1 MTNNKNMDETTR
13 LLHYAT
19 SVEKKAG
26 TSISGANNFITNA
39 MPTPIVTPIGH
50 AAAYTYEN
58 AHTLSN
64 IYQNKAKGLT
74 YGRTGN
80 GNTQEIEAQL
90 NALEQGIGCVCFST
104 GMAAYD
110 AMFFTLLS
118 SGDHVI
124 ASKFLFANSI
134 SLLKSYSKR
143 FGIEL
148 TFVDVTCVDAV
159 KNAYQHNTRIILL
172 ETIANPCTQI
182 PVLKEIGI
190 FAQQKQIIYIV
201 DNTLTTP
208 TVFKPISVGASLII
222 HSLTKSSCGH
232 SRALG
237 GAVIDTGLFDW
248 VNIEHIEQN
257 THTYI
262 EPAYQNYAKN
272 AYLMQLRKK
281 GLRDKGAT
289 LTAQHADLIAI
300 GLETLHMRVHKA
312 NQNANALAAFLHQH
326 ACIAHVCHPSLSTH
340 LQHSNAQLYFAEN
353 HYGTLMSFD
362 VQPHIDAFQFLQALQ
377 IIINCSSIGDNR
389 SLIIHPAS
397 TIFSELSAQQRLE
410 MGISEQTFRLS
421 VGIEHIEDLKYDIE
435 QAFNARLNT

>member
-1 MTNNKNMDETTR
+1 MTKSTDIKEIYAMKEITK
-13 LLHYAT
+13 LLHYQHQYQQRDNQNN
-19 SVEKKAG
+19 G
-26 TSISGANNFITNA
+26 TS
-39 MPTPIVTPIGH
+39 IVTPIGH
-50 AAAYTYEN
+50 AVAYTYED
-58 AHTLSN
+58 AGTLSN

-80 GNTQEIEAQL
+80 PNTQEIETHL
-90 NALEQGIGCVCFST
+90 NYLEQGIGCVCFST

-110 AMFFTLLS
+110 AMFFTLLR

-134 SLLKSYSKR
+134 SLLKSYSNR
-143 FGIEL
+143 FGISIS
-148 TFVDVTCVDAV
+148 FVDVTCIDDV
-159 KNAYQHNTRIILL
+159 KQAYQSNTRIILL

-182 PVLKEIGI
+182 PALQEIGE
-190 FAQQKQIIYIV
+190 FAQQQQLIYII

-208 TVFKPISVGASLII
+208 VAFKPISVGASLVI

-237 GAVIDTGLFDW
+237 GAVIDTGLFNW
-248 VNIEHIEQN
+248 VAHKHTCIEE
-257 THTYI
+257 
-262 EPAYQNYAKN
+262 AYQGYGKH

-300 GLETLHMRVHKA
+300 GLETLHMRVQKA
-312 NQNANALAAFLHQH
+312 NKNAQNIAKFLSKHT
-326 ACIAHVCHPSLSTH
+326 CITHVYHPSLSTH
-340 LQHSNAQLYFAEN
+340 KQHNNAKRYFTEFN
-353 HYGTLMSFD
+353 YGTLMSFD
-362 VQPHIDAFQFLQALQ
+362 IKAHIDIFAFLQALR

-397 TIFSELSAQQRLE
+397 TIFSELSEQQRQD
-410 MGISEQTFRLS
+410 MGISHQTFRLS
-421 VGIEHIEDLKYDIE
+421 IGIEDVADLQQDIE
-435 QAFNARLNT
+435 HSIAQALIIKA